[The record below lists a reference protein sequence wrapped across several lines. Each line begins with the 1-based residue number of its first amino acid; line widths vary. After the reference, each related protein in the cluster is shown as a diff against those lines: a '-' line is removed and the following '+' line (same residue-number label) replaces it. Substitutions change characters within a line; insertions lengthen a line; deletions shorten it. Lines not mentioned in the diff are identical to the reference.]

1 MTAHV
6 YIPAKEHS
14 ERVPGKNMRNLG
26 GQPLL
31 WWTVDAALGCKRVE
45 RITVLMDSPT
55 LGRAVRARFGG
66 SVHVVERPPELSRP
80 EVTATDVTC
89 WAVAEDGLPLDDSV
103 AVVQLLP
110 TSPFRSAGHITA
122 ALELWDRDPAAAVVS
137 VRSIPRAAV
146 RYESASGW
154 LDYLAAP
161 SYRTA
166 AKEGWDMPPAY
177 VSTGGVQVASSGTLR
192 RVGRFHLPKTRG
204 LVLDSV
210 AGLDIDT
217 EADWRLAEGVAG
229 G

>member
-6 YIPAKEHS
+6 YIPAKGHS

-31 WWTVDAALGCKRVE
+31 RWTVDAACACKRVE
-45 RITVLMDSPT
+45 CITVLMDSMM
-55 LGRAVRARFGG
+55 LAGAVRARFGG
-66 SVHVVERPPELSRP
+66 MVRVVERPPELSMP

-89 WAVAEDGLPLDDSV
+89 WAVEQDDLPMDDSL

-110 TSPFRSAGHITA
+110 TSPFRTHEHITA

-146 RYESASGW
+146 RYERANGW

-161 SYRTA
+161 SYWTA
-166 AKEGWDMPPAY
+166 AKEGAEMPAAY
-177 VSTGGVQVASSGTLR
+177 VSTGGIQVASSGTLR
-192 RVGRFHLPKTRG
+192 MRGRFHIPKTRG

-217 EADWRLAEGVAG
+217 EADWRLAEGIAR
-229 G
+229 